1 MQRRTGTEYVKKV
14 DFVFYH
20 EHEIREAVRD
30 ARASSTP
37 QQGGFRGKNHISNP
51 TEAQALRNVTP
62 IKQVRVCGEDLVW
75 PENWLKVID
84 AVYLWCDD
92 NHRSVARNRYSGE
105 DYRQTCDRLH
115 ISDKTYYN
123 LLNDVRNYAA
133 VCAAQFGVIEVC

>member
-1 MQRRTGTEYVKKV
+1 MQRRTGTNYVKKI

-30 ARASSTP
+30 ARAGSKP
-37 QQGGFRGKNHISNP
+37 QGGFRGKNHISNP
-51 TEAQALRNVTP
+51 TEAQAIRNVSP
-62 IKQVRVCGEDLVW
+62 LKQAKVCGEYLAW
-75 PENWLKVID
+75 PEKWLEVID

-92 NHRSVARNRYSGE
+92 NHRSVARDRYSKK

-123 LLNDVRNYAA
+123 LLNEVRQYAA
-133 VCAAQFGVIEVC
+133 VCAAQFGVIAVC